1 MEHQGP
7 QKGFARLHC
16 GLCVRASSLI
26 IFTFS
31 GLTGTDR
38 WRNRDRF
45 IKGRAEIEAF
55 LTEKWAKELD
65 YRLKKELF
73 CFTDNK
79 IAVDFQYEYRN
90 KEGQWFRAYGIEHWT
105 FDSNGLM
112 KERQMS
118 CNDISIKE
126 HERKLK

>member
-1 MEHQGP
+1 M
-7 QKGFARLHC
+7 
-16 GLCVRASSLI
+16 
-26 IFTFS
+26 FS
-31 GLTGTDR
+31 EINTKNR

-105 FDSNGLM
+105 FDTNGLM

-118 CNDISIKE
+118 CNDIPIKE
-126 HERKLK
+126 QERKIK